1 MSFVKNIQ
9 EVGIQMLSTVK
20 SIKAL
25 LNRSIMIIASILTII
40 LVCCAL
46 WQVFSRYIL
55 GSPSIIT
62 EELSRFLLIW
72 AAMLGG
78 AYAFGSKEQ
87 LAIVFLKSKL
97 KGLKKKSIEIFI
109 DMVTIIFA
117 GSVLVKGGVD
127 LVSYTLSQTSPILG
141 LPMGYVYMILPIT
154 GVLIIIY
161 QLINILERRGQD
173 AYSEQQENISVPP
186 QNSEG

>member
-1 MSFVKNIQ
+1 MLLTVKN
-9 EVGIQMLSTVK
+9 VK
-20 SIKAL
+20 TF
-25 LNRSIMIIASILTII
+25 LNRLIMTVASMLTVV

-46 WQVFSRYIL
+46 WQILSRYVL

-72 AAMLGG
+72 AAMLGA

-97 KGLKKKSIEIFI
+97 SGLKKKLVEIFI
-109 DMVTIIFA
+109 DVTIIMFA
-117 GSVLVKGGVD
+117 GSVLIKGGYN
-127 LVSYTLSQTSPILG
+127 LASQTLSQTSPILG
-141 LPMGYVYMILPIT
+141 IPMGYVYAILPVT

-161 QLINILERRGQD
+161 QLLSLAERRGQNES
-173 AYSEQQENISVPP
+173 SEQ
-186 QNSEG
+186 